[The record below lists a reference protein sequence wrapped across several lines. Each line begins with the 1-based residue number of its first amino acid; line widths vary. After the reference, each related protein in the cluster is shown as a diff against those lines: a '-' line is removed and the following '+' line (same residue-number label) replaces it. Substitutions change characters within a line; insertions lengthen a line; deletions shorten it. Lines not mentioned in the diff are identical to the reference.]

1 MINIVCLK
9 WGTKYGPE
17 YVNRL
22 FAGVK
27 RNTTVDFKF
36 HCFTEDTTNLNA
48 EIVTHPLPFNTLEG
62 WWNKLYLFSKD
73 LPIPL
78 GEKIFFIDL
87 DTLIVSNIDSLL
99 NLDCKDIIVLRD
111 FYTGIATTVVGND
124 NVGSGLMSWYHGN
137 YNNIW
142 TTFIANPKLAIHEMN
157 PHGDQKWVQK
167 HATIRRYWQDVT
179 LDKVVSFKVHCN
191 QGLPEK
197 AAIVCY
203 HGKPSIPESYSQRNR
218 VWKFDIA
225 PQLWVKD
232 HWRE

>member
-9 WGTKYGPE
+9 WGKKYGPE

-22 FAGVK
+22 YAGVK
-27 RNTTVDFKF
+27 RNTTVEFKF
-36 HCFTEDTTNLNA
+36 HCFTEDTTDLNP
-48 EIVTHPLPFNTLEG
+48 EVITHPLPFDTLEG
-62 WWNKLYLFSKD
+62 WWNKLYLFSND

-87 DTLIVSNIDSLL
+87 DTLIVSNIDELL
-99 NLDCKDIIVLRD
+99 TLDCKPIVVLRD
-111 FYTGIATTVVGND
+111 FYTGIAMSVVGND
-124 NVGSGLMSWYHGN
+124 NVGSGLMSWYHGD
-137 YNNIW
+137 YENIW
-142 TTFIANPKLAIHEMN
+142 TTFIKNPTAAMQELH

-167 HATIRRYWQDVT
+167 HAPNRQYWQDVS

-191 QGLPEK
+191 TSLPSR

-203 HGKPSIPESYSQRNR
+203 HGRPSIPESYSQRNV
-218 VWKFDIA
+218 VWKYDI
-225 PQLWVKD
+225 PPMPWVLK